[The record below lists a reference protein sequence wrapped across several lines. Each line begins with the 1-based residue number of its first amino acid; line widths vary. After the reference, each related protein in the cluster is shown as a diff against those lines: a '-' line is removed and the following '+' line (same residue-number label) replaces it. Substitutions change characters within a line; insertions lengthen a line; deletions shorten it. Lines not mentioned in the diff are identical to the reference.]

1 MPNPILLVIED
12 DDMVLN
18 LVTLYLEAAGHLDYV
33 AVGDAKRAREMWQ
46 DHRDSLRLI
55 VSDMTLPDGSGV
67 ELVREFLGEN
77 KEARAVLMTGFT
89 AEYVEL
95 GAEINKR
102 SVLLQKPFTRDE
114 FTRIVKACLS

>member
-1 MPNPILLVIED
+1 MLSRFCG
-12 DDMVLN
+12 N
-18 LVTLYLEAAGHLDYV
+18 LSQFWSSA
-33 AVGDAKRAREMWQ
+33 W
-46 DHRDSLRLI
+46 
-55 VSDMTLPDGSGV
+55 
-67 ELVREFLGEN
+67 ELVREFLDEN